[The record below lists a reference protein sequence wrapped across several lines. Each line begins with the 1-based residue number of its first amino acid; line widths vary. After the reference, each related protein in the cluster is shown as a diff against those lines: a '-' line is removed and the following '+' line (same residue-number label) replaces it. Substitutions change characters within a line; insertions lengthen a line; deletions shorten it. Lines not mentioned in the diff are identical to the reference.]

1 MIHFTNFRGKNIMKY
16 INRISVL
23 LSFLT
28 VLLFSACNT
37 DQEGPLYTE
46 GEGQGVTFI
55 SKSLDGVVVSPA
67 EPTFTIDLL
76 RSNTTSAYSGE
87 IIISAVLNKMPFEGC
102 TVTGFNFAAGE
113 NKTTITVDVTPL
125 QISQVITV
133 TLALSVPEG
142 DVAISGT
149 AQASFTVIKDYNWQE
164 LGEGTFTGN
173 YFFGGTNKVKVF
185 KAEGFDRYRVVG
197 PYDGYYANGL
207 PADLVGDFMLSTA
220 RVSNLDF
227 WIEDGAVLY
236 NKFAIG
242 LNYVGGGD
250 VLAYHPSNFK
260 GVPTEFNKVVD
271 EKTIQLAPY
280 YFIEEL
286 SGGFNGATSDGVVI
300 ITLP

>member
-1 MIHFTNFRGKNIMKY
+1 MKY

-76 RSNTTSAYSGE
+76 RSNTTSAYSGD

-164 LGEGTFTGN
+164 LGEGTFTDN
-173 YFFGGTNKVKVF
+173 YFFGGTNKVKV
-185 KAEGFDRYRVVG
+185 Y
-197 PYDGYYANGL
+197 PN
-207 PADLVGDFMLSTA
+207 
-220 RVSNLDF
+220 
-227 WIEDGAVLY
+227 
-236 NKFAIG
+236 
-242 LNYVGGGD
+242 
-250 VLAYHPSNFK
+250 
-260 GVPTEFNKVVD
+260 
-271 EKTIQLAPY
+271 
-280 YFIEEL
+280 
-286 SGGFNGATSDGVVI
+286 SG
-300 ITLP
+300 

>member
-1 MIHFTNFRGKNIMKY
+1 
-16 INRISVL
+16 
-23 LSFLT
+23 
-28 VLLFSACNT
+28 
-37 DQEGPLYTE
+37 
-46 GEGQGVTFI
+46 
-55 SKSLDGVVVSPA
+55 
-67 EPTFTIDLL
+67 
-76 RSNTTSAYSGE
+76 
-87 IIISAVLNKMPFEGC
+87 
-102 TVTGFNFAAGE
+102 
-113 NKTTITVDVTPL
+113 
-125 QISQVITV
+125 
-133 TLALSVPEG
+133 
-142 DVAISGT
+142 
-149 AQASFTVIKDYNWQE
+149 
-164 LGEGTFTGN
+164 
-173 YFFGGTNKVKVF
+173 
-185 KAEGFDRYRVVG
+185 
-197 PYDGYYANGL
+197 
-207 PADLVGDFMLSTA
+207 MLSTA

>member
-1 MIHFTNFRGKNIMKY
+1 MKY

-76 RSNTTSAYSGE
+76 RSNTTSAYSGD

-149 AQASFTVIKDYNWQE
+149 AQASFTVIKDYN
-164 LGEGTFTGN
+164 
-173 YFFGGTNKVKVF
+173 
-185 KAEGFDRYRVVG
+185 
-197 PYDGYYANGL
+197 
-207 PADLVGDFMLSTA
+207 LS
-220 RVSNLDF
+220 L
-227 WIEDGAVLY
+227 IH
-236 NKFAIG
+236 I
-242 LNYVGGGD
+242 
-250 VLAYHPSNFK
+250 
-260 GVPTEFNKVVD
+260 
-271 EKTIQLAPY
+271 
-280 YFIEEL
+280 
-286 SGGFNGATSDGVVI
+286 
-300 ITLP
+300 

>member
-133 TLALSVPEG
+133 TLALSV
-142 DVAISGT
+142 
-149 AQASFTVIKDYNWQE
+149 IKDYNWQE
-164 LGEGTFTGN
+164 LGEGTFTDN